1 MAEPRT
7 GRPDPAARR
16 IASTAGDGARPLADA
31 AAGRRPEAGGQAA
44 HVGPAVTTRSPR
56 RPAAEEHGRGGLI
69 RPRSSDGP
77 VSGSPGRPS
86 VRGVLTARRG

>member
-16 IASTAGDGARPLADA
+16 IASTAGDGVRTLADA

-44 HVGPAVTTRSPR
+44 HEGPAVTTRPPDSGAGR
-56 RPAAEEHGRGGLI
+56 RW
-69 RPRSSDGP
+69 RSTDVAG
-77 VSGSPGRPS
+77 
-86 VRGVLTARRG
+86 